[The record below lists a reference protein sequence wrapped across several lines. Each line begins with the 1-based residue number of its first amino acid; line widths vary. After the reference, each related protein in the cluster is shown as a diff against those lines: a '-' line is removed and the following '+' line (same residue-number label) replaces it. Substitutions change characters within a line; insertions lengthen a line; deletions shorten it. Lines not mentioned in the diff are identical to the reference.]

1 MFGLIIFVILLFV
14 NPIIAILWLLIE
26 LFIFLKSNNNR
37 RD

>member
-1 MFGLIIFVILLFV
+1 MLGLIIFIILLFV

>member
-1 MFGLIIFVILLFV
+1 MFGLIVFIILLLV

-26 LFIFLKSNNNR
+26 LYIFLKSSNR

>member
-1 MFGLIIFVILLFV
+1 MLGLIIFVILLFV